1 MVIIVVLVLALLA
14 ILRFWAAGTIIA
26 TIQHPY
32 GEFTLHAI
40 GVALIVTLAVF
51 IDQFIRIFYWDLYLH
66 RRRQRPTPALI
77 RDLLTIAIVV
87 LGLSI
92 GLSIEEGFTFT
103 GLITASGATAVVLG
117 IALQAVIQDAFSGL
131 SIQIDHSYTLGDWLT
146 VFSEQTHEPQY
157 GRVTGITWRTTFL
170 ELQDGTRLM
179 IPNHIMT
186 ANLVLN
192 HTKPF
197 EPKRLS
203 VEVTLDNRIDSDR
216 IIDLLSGE
224 AFKTVRTAPALAR
237 KPDPY
242 VILQKVTSDSAVYEI
257 RFYFWPDQI
266 NPSRAQSSM
275 LIAALDILQKN
286 NIPTSVTMVELAQKP
301 DLAFILGEEEKQSA
315 LSRAPLFA
323 RALDDEHL
331 KQLSHSCAI
340 AEFPRGAVLMRQ
352 GDPPTCMY
360 CIMEGAVSISIT
372 GGDGGATHEVAVS
385 AAGDI
390 VGEMSLMTGATRKA
404 TATALARVRAL
415 EISKSDIES
424 LLEANPGLAERFAQT
439 LARRQQ
445 ELDEAAHHVA
455 RKESQATDIL
465 ARMMSFFSR
474 AFA

>member
-1 MVIIVVLVLALLA
+1 VVIIVLLA
-14 ILRFWAAGTIIA
+14 VALFAVLRFWASGAIMAGL
-26 TIQHPY
+26 QHPY
-32 GEFTLHAI
+32 GELTVHAL
-40 GVALIVTLAVF
+40 GVALIVALALFV
-51 IDQFIRIFYWDLYLH
+51 DQFIRIFYWDRYLH
-66 RRRQRPTPALI
+66 RQRQRPTPALI
-77 RDLLTIAIVV
+77 RDLLTIAIVAI
-87 LGLSI
+87 GLSI
-92 GLSIEEGFTFT
+92 GLSVEEGFTFT

-117 IALQAVIQDAFSGL
+117 IALQGAIQDAFSGL

-146 VFSEQTHEPQY
+146 VYSDREPQY
-157 GRVTGITWRTTFL
+157 GKVTGITWRTTFL

-179 IPNHIMT
+179 IPNHTMT

-203 VEVTLDNRIDSDR
+203 VEITLDNRVDSDR
-216 IIDLLSGE
+216 VIDLLSGE
-224 AFKTVRTAPALAR
+224 TFKTVRAAPGLSR
-237 KPDPY
+237 TPDPY

-266 NPSRAQSSM
+266 NPSRAQSSV

-286 NIPTSVTMVELAQKP
+286 DIPMSVTQVELTQKP
-301 DLAFILGEEEKQSA
+301 DLAFILGEEEKQGA

-323 RALDDEHL
+323 HALDAEQL
-331 KQLSHSCAI
+331 EQLSRSCAL

-352 GDPPTCMY
+352 GDPPTTMY
-360 CIMEGAVSISIT
+360 CIMEGAVSISIAAE
-372 GGDGGATHEVAVS
+372 GGASHEVAIS

-390 VGEMSLMTGATRKA
+390 VGEMSLMTGANRTA

-415 EISKSDIES
+415 EISKADIES
-424 LLEANPGLAERFAQT
+424 LLRANPGLGERFAQT

-445 ELDEAAHHVA
+445 ELDEAAHRAA

>member
-1 MVIIVVLVLALLA
+1 MIIIVLLALALLA
-14 ILRFWAAGTIIA
+14 VLRFWGAGAIMA
-26 TIQHPY
+26 TIGHPY
-32 GEFTLHAI
+32 GELTLHAI
-40 GVALIVTLAVF
+40 GVALIVALALFV
-51 IDQFIRIFYWDLYLH
+51 DQVIRIFYWDLYLH

-77 RDLLTIAIVV
+77 RDLLTIAIII

-92 GLSIEEGFTFT
+92 GLSVEEGFTFT

-117 IALQAVIQDAFSGL
+117 IALQAAIQDAFSGL
-131 SIQIDHSYTLGDWLT
+131 SIQVDHSYALGDWLT

-192 HTKPF
+192 HSKPY

-203 VEVTLDNRIDSDR
+203 VEVMLDNRVESDR
-216 IIDLLSGE
+216 VIDLLSGE
-224 AFKTVRTAPALAR
+224 TFKTVRTAPGLSR
-237 KPDPY
+237 QPDPY
-242 VILQKVTSDSAVYEI
+242 VILQKVTSDAAVYEI

-266 NPSRAQSSM
+266 NPSRAQSSV

-286 NIPTSVTMVELAQKP
+286 DIPMSVSQVELTQKP
-301 DLAFILGEEEKQSA
+301 DLAFILGEEEKQGA

-323 RALDDEHL
+323 HALDTEHL
-331 KQLSHSCAI
+331 MQLSRSCAVV
-340 AEFPRGAVLMRQ
+340 EFPRGAVLMKQ

-360 CIMEGAVSISIT
+360 CILEGAVSVSIA
-372 GGDGGATHEVAVS
+372 GGNGGASHEVAVS

-390 VGEMSLMTGATRKA
+390 VGEIAFMIGANRTA
-404 TATALARVRAL
+404 TVTALARVRAL
-415 EISKSDIES
+415 EIGKADIES
-424 LLEANPGLAERFAQT
+424 LLRAHPGLAERFAQT
-439 LARRQQ
+439 LARRTQ
-445 ELDEAAHHVA
+445 ELDEAAHRAA

-474 AFA
+474 AFT